1 MSFIFINFSK
11 MKKRYYIYIL
21 ALFILALY
29 FGYSYIYQDHRNIET
44 ESANFVLEASAFSE
58 AFVNSPNQAEL
69 KFINK
74 TIEVTGVITD
84 LNQTDITL
92 DQSIFC
98 QFSTAIT
105 PPQKVDTTIK
115 IKGRCI
121 GYDDLLEQVKLDQ
134 CSIVKD

>member
-1 MSFIFINFSK
+1 